1 MTQPSGSAA
10 PSRPEPA
17 AAQTARPAPAL
28 AAPVRPT
35 PSARVRLHP
44 LAPGAARIDGGFWG
58 LRQERNRRDALRAG
72 HAQLEASGTLQNFR
86 IAAGSAEGEAHGMIF
101 QDSDVYKWLEAVAF
115 ELGREDDAELRR
127 LMEEVTATVAS
138 AQQEDGYLNSVHQLR
153 HSREERY
160 TNLAWNHELYCY
172 GHLMQAAVAQS
183 RSAGDDAL
191 LQVALRILDHLTTV
205 FGPGRNPG
213 VPGHPEIEMA
223 LVELYRETGRTDA
236 LDLARGFLERRGHA
250 TTSKDPGP
258 GYFSD
263 RVPVRETTTVEGH
276 AVRALYLAAG
286 ATDLAIEDDDAE
298 LLAHEQRLFATTLA
312 TKTYVTGGMGSR
324 WDWEAFGDPFELG
337 TDRGYAETCAGIAA
351 VQWAWRLLLATGD
364 ETFADAIDR
373 LLHNAVLPGVSLAGT
388 EFFYVN
394 SLQLREG
401 AIADEGRSIAHG
413 RRGWFD
419 CACCPPNVMRT
430 LASLDQYVATSDGA
444 GLQLHLFASGRFG
457 TQVGGEDFT
466 IEVETD
472 YPHHGRVHIRVLRA
486 PSTEAELT
494 LRVPTWADGARLVD
508 AAGAGGADDSADG
521 DGSTRLS
528 PGTRTVRRIFAPGDE
543 LLLDLPMSARFVTAP
558 HRVDASRRAV
568 ALERG
573 PLVYALEQ
581 ADQESQRTV
590 DDALVDP
597 SAPVRE
603 HRIDALDGVVALDVA
618 GWAAPPPPTVTGE
631 GEVPAAD
638 QAWPYRAWSGSASS
652 ATPEPTPHTWR
663 AIPYFAWANREI
675 GPMRVWMPLRET
687 S

>member
-1 MTQPSGSAA
+1 MTQQP
-10 PSRPEPA
+10 PPA
-17 AAQTARPAPAL
+17 GPAL

-44 LAPGAARIDGGFWG
+44 LTPGGARIDGGFWG
-58 LRQERNRRDALRAG
+58 LRQQRNRRDALRAG
-72 HAQLEASGTLQNFR
+72 HEQLESSGTLQNFR
-86 IAAGSAEGEAHGMIF
+86 IAAGAAAGEARGMIF

-127 LMEEVTATVAS
+127 LMGQVTATVAA

-153 HSREERY
+153 HSRGERY

-191 LQVALRILDHLTTV
+191 LQVALRILDHLTRV
-205 FGPGRNPG
+205 FGAGGNEG

-223 LVELYRETGRTDA
+223 LVELHRETGRADA
-236 LDLARGFLERRGHA
+236 LDLARSFLERRGHA
-250 TTSKDPGP
+250 TTSKDPCP

-263 RVPVRETTTVEGH
+263 RVPVREATTVEGH

-364 ETFADAIDR
+364 ESFADAIDR

-430 LASLDQYVATSDGA
+430 LASLDQYVATSDEA
-444 GLQLHLFASGRFG
+444 GLQLHLYASGRYS
-457 TQVGGEDFT
+457 TQVDDEDFA
-466 IEVETD
+466 IEVATD
-472 YPHHGRVHIRVLRA
+472 YPHDGTVRIRVLAA
-486 PSTEAELT
+486 PSAEAGLT
-494 LRVPTWADGARLVD
+494 LRVPAWADGARLED
-508 AAGAGGADDSADG
+508 PAGADGGDA
-521 DGSTRLS
+521 STPLS
-528 PGTRTVRRIFAPGDE
+528 PGAHTVRRIFATGEE
-543 LLLDLPMSARFVTAP
+543 LVLELPISARFVTAP
-558 HRVDASRRAV
+558 HRVDASRGAV

-581 ADQESQRTV
+581 ADQEGERTV

-603 HRIDALDGVVALDVA
+603 QRIDALDGVVALDVA
-618 GWAAPPPPTVTGE
+618 GWAAPPPSTVSGE
-631 GEVPAAD
+631 GHVPAVT
-638 QAWPYRAWSGSASS
+638 QAWPYRAWSSTAS
-652 ATPEPTPHTWR
+652 EPTPHTWR
-663 AIPYFAWANREI
+663 AIPYYAWANREI
-675 GPMRVWMPLRET
+675 GPMRVWMPLRDR

>member
-10 PSRPEPA
+10 PSRPGPA

-35 PSARVRLHP
+35 PTARVRLHP
-44 LAPGAARIDGGFWG
+44 LTPGAARIDGGFWG
-58 LRQERNRRDALRAG
+58 LRQQRNRRDALRAG
-72 HAQLEASGTLQNFR
+72 HEQLESSGTLQNFR
-86 IAAGSAEGEAHGMIF
+86 IAAGTAEGEARGMIF
-101 QDSDVYKWLEAVAF
+101 QDSDVFKWLEAVAF

-127 LMEEVTATVAS
+127 LMEDVTATVAA

-191 LQVALRILDHLTTV
+191 LQVALRILDHLTRV
-205 FGPGRNPG
+205 FGAGGNEG

-223 LVELYRETGRTDA
+223 LVELHRETGRADA
-236 LDLARGFLERRGHA
+236 LDLARSFLERRGQA

-263 RVPVRETTTVEGH
+263 RVPVREATTVEGH

-364 ETFADAIDR
+364 ESFADAIDR

-430 LASLDQYVATSDGA
+430 LASLDQYVATSDEA
-444 GLQLHLFASGRFG
+444 GLQLHLYASGHYG
-457 TQVGGEDFT
+457 TQVDAEDFA
-466 IEVETD
+466 IEVATD
-472 YPHHGRVHIRVLRA
+472 YPHDGTVRIRVLAA
-486 PSTEAELT
+486 PSHEVELT
-494 LRVPTWADGARLVD
+494 LRVPAWADGARLEDPSGVD
-508 AAGAGGADDSADG
+508 GRDA
-521 DGSTRLS
+521 STPLS
-528 PGTRTVRRIFAPGDE
+528 PGAHTVRRVFATGEE
-543 LLLDLPMSARFVTAP
+543 LVLELPMSARFVAAP
-558 HRVDASRRAV
+558 HRVDASRGAV

-581 ADQESQRTV
+581 ADQEGERTV

-597 SAPVRE
+597 AAPVRE
-603 HRIDALDGVVALDVA
+603 QPIDALDGVVALDVT
-618 GWAAPPPPTVTGE
+618 GWASPPPPTVSGE
-631 GEVPAAD
+631 DDVPAVTD
-638 QAWPYRAWSGSASS
+638 AWPYRAWSG
-652 ATPEPTPHTWR
+652 ATSDPTPHTWR
-663 AIPYFAWANREI
+663 AIPYYAWANREI
-675 GPMRVWMPLRET
+675 GPMRVWMPLRDR

>member
-1 MTQPSGSAA
+1 MTQQP
-10 PSRPEPA
+10 PPA
-17 AAQTARPAPAL
+17 GPAL

-44 LAPGAARIDGGFWG
+44 LTPGAARIDGGFWG
-58 LRQERNRRDALRAG
+58 LRQQRNRRDALRAG
-72 HAQLEASGTLQNFR
+72 HEQLESSGTLQNFR
-86 IAAGSAEGEAHGMIF
+86 IAAGAAAGEARGMIF

-127 LMEEVTATVAS
+127 LMEKVTATVAA

-191 LQVALRILDHLTTV
+191 LQVALRILDHLTLV
-205 FGPGRNPG
+205 FGPGGNVG

-223 LVELYRETGRTDA
+223 LVELHRETGRSDA
-236 LDLARGFLERRGHA
+236 LDLARSFLERRGHA

-263 RVPVRETTTVEGH
+263 RVPVREATTVEGH

-298 LLAHEQRLFATTLA
+298 LLAHERRLFATTLA

-364 ETFADAIDR
+364 ESFADAIDR

-430 LASLDQYVATSDGA
+430 LASLDQYVATSDEA
-444 GLQLHLFASGRFG
+444 GLQLHLYASGRYS
-457 TQVGGEDFT
+457 TQVDGEDFA
-466 IEVETD
+466 IEVATD
-472 YPHHGRVHIRVLRA
+472 YPHDGTVRIRVLAA
-486 PSTEAELT
+486 PSAEAGLT
-494 LRVPTWADGARLVD
+494 LRVPAWADGARLED
-508 AAGAGGADDSADG
+508 PAGADG
-521 DGSTRLS
+521 QDASTPLS
-528 PGTRTVRRIFAPGDE
+528 PGAHTVRRIFVTGEE
-543 LLLDLPMSARFVTAP
+543 LVLELPMSARFVTAP
-558 HRVDASRRAV
+558 HRVDASRGAV

-581 ADQESQRTV
+581 ADQEGARTV

-603 HRIDALDGVVALDVA
+603 QRIDALDGVVALDVA
-618 GWAAPPPPTVTGE
+618 GWAAPPPSTVSGE
-631 GEVPAAD
+631 GDVPAVT
-638 QAWPYRAWSGSASS
+638 QTWPYRAWSGTAS
-652 ATPEPTPHTWR
+652 EPTLHTWR
-663 AIPYFAWANREI
+663 AIPYYAWANREI
-675 GPMRVWMPLRET
+675 GPMRVWMPLRDR